1 MIKKI
6 LFILFLV
13 VSSTLLLN
21 ITYIYIGFDKHVDFL
36 QTKQLIYTIK
46 SWKYSFYIHVFTG
59 ILIYISGGLQFLITH
74 QKHPKLHR
82 VLGYLYVGLIF
93 ITFPAVLIMSFRAN
107 GGYIAQVSFVT
118 QSLLWLVCTWLGLR
132 AILKNKPITHKKFMI
147 RSYALTLGAFT
158 LRFLAYLIGLMKIDL
173 HPNVKYIFIAY
184 ASWIINLILA
194 EWIMYKFI
202 PSTQSIHQH

>member
-1 MIKKI
+1 MLKKI

-21 ITYIYIGFDKHVDFL
+21 ITSIYVGFDRHVDFL
-36 QTKQLIYTIK
+36 QTKQLIYNIK
-46 SWKYSFYIHVFTG
+46 SWKFSFYIHVFTG
-59 ILIYISGGLQFLITH
+59 ILIYITGGLQFLITH

-82 VLGYLYVGLIF
+82 VFGYLYVGLIF

-107 GGYIAQVSFVT
+107 GGYIAQISFVT
-118 QSLLWLVCTWLGLR
+118 QTLLWFLFTWFGLR
-132 AILKNKPITHKKFMI
+132 AILKNKPIIHKKFMI

-158 LRFLAYLIGLMKIDL
+158 LRFLAFLIGMMKIDL

-194 EWIMYKFI
+194 EWIINKVI
-202 PSTQSIHQH
+202 PSTQSHHQH